1 MNGNIPS
8 RKCTRVHKVIIHQEN
23 QVDQNWVVIS
33 SRKCTRVHRTTTMN
47 QIEEMVEEKEETDA
61 TCLLATAN

>member
-1 MNGNIPS
+1 MNGNIPFK
-8 RKCTRVHKVIIHQEN
+8 KCTRVHKVSINQED
-23 QVDQNWVVIS
+23 QIDQNWAVIS
-33 SRKCTRVHRTTTMN
+33 SRKCIRVHRTTTMN